1 MKIQEQKLGKLKED
15 DRLELASLL
24 VKAGYKVQLG
34 REKLGT
40 STSYNHFIEIF
51 GDKEVVT

>member
-24 VKAGYKVQLG
+24 VKAGYRVQLG

-40 STSYNHFIEIF
+40 GTCYTHFIEIF
-51 GDKEVVT
+51 GDKEAVT